1 MVAVQPNVQ
10 PLQPAMREMACPV
23 RRCGDGAISA
33 LTAVSDPLSKEAPVI
48 LLAILLPPVAIFIKG
63 RPIQALLCFLLM
75 ITIIGWIPA
84 AIWAVAVVN
93 SADSDKR
100 IKRLERTI
108 KDSQSKG

>member
-1 MVAVQPNVQ
+1 
-10 PLQPAMREMACPV
+10 
-23 RRCGDGAISA
+23 
-33 LTAVSDPLSKEAPVI
+33 VI

-63 RPIQALLCFLLM
+63 RPIQALLCFVLM

-100 IKRLERTI
+100 IKRLEQTI
-108 KDSQSKG
+108 KDSQSKV